1 MNYFKVVSEIV
12 CSEIRNLIEEGK
24 LVSDLNLGQVGVET
38 TKDPVHGDLAS
49 NAAMVLAKPAK
60 KSPKE
65 LGEIIVDRLLKRSEF
80 ELVSLA
86 GPGFINLKM
95 VPKFWTRLLPRV
107 LESGLKYGDCDLG
120 RGKTVNVEY
129 VSANPTGPMHIGH
142 ARGAVIGD
150 ALGNLLSKAGYDVS
164 REYYINDAGV
174 QIDVLARSVHL
185 RYRQA
190 LGEKIDKIPDGL
202 YPGEYLKQTAK
213 DLVERDGNKWCKL
226 KEEIWLPELRNF
238 AIESMMSLIR
248 DDLTALGVVHD
259 VFTSESTLVFNGSN
273 SEVVNELKSLD
284 LVYIGTLKPPK
295 GKILEDWEK
304 RPQLLFRSTKFGDDV
319 DRPLQKADGDW
330 TYFASDIA
338 YHLNKFERG
347 FNSMINVWGADHK
360 GYVKR
365 MKAAVKAITRDK
377 GTLNV
382 QLCNLVNLL
391 EDGRPAKMSKRAG
404 SFVTLR
410 EVVDEV
416 GKDAVRFIMLTRN
429 SDAPL
434 DFDLRKVLEQSKDN
448 PLFYVQYAHAR
459 VCSVIRNARV
469 SFPSLLL
476 DDSSL
481 AKADMNGLS
490 DPGELKMIKELARWP
505 EVVERAAMSKEPHKI
520 AFYLSDLAASFHAF
534 WNRGNSEESLR
545 FIVLDNP
552 QQTIE
557 RVALA
562 RAVGIVIGSGLA
574 VIGIEPL
581 EEMR

>member
-1 MNYFKVVSEIV
+1 MNYFKVVSEIIR
-12 CSEIRNLIEEGK
+12 SEVQNLIDEGT
-24 LVSDLNLGQVGVET
+24 LVSDLNLGQVGLET
-38 TKDPVHGDLAS
+38 TRDPAHGDLAS
-49 NAAMVLAKPAK
+49 NAAMVLAKSARTN
-60 KSPKE
+60 PKE
-65 LGEIIVDRLLKRSEF
+65 LGELIVDRLVKRPEF
-80 ELVSLA
+80 EFVSLA

-95 VPKFWTRLLPRV
+95 VPQFWTQLLPAV
-107 LESGLKYGDCDLG
+107 LGSGLKYGDCDLG
-120 RGKTVNVEY
+120 RAQTINVEY

-150 ALGNLLSKAGYDVS
+150 ALGNLLSKAGYEVT
-164 REYYINDAGV
+164 REYYVNDAGA

-185 RYRQA
+185 RYLQA

-213 DLVERDGNKWCKL
+213 DLVERDGSKWREL
-226 KEEIWLPELRNF
+226 TEEVWLPELRNF
-238 AIESMMSLIR
+238 AIGSMMSLIR
-248 DDLTALGVVHD
+248 DDLTALGVIHD
-259 VFTSESTLVFNGSN
+259 VFTAESGLVSNGSN
-273 SEVVNELKSLD
+273 SEVVSELKSLD

-295 GKILEDWEK
+295 GKILEEWEK

-319 DRPLQKADGDW
+319 DRPLQKADGEW

-347 FNSMINVWGADHK
+347 FNSMVNVWGADHK

-365 MKAAVKAITRDK
+365 MKAAVKAITKNK

-382 QLCNLVNLL
+382 QLCNLVSLL
-391 EDGRPAKMSKRAG
+391 EGGRPAKMSKRAG
-404 SFVTLR
+404 SFVSLR
-410 EVVDEV
+410 QVVDEV
-416 GKDAVRFIMLTRN
+416 GKDAVRFMMLTRN

-434 DFDLRKVLEQSKDN
+434 DFDLKKVLEQSKDN

-459 VCSVIRNARV
+459 ICSVIRNAAV
-469 SFPSLLL
+469 SFPDLLL

-481 AKADMNGLS
+481 SKADMRELN
-490 DPGELKMIKELARWP
+490 DPGELKMIRELASWP
-505 EVVERAAMSKEPHKI
+505 EVVERAAKLREPHKI
-520 AFYLSDLAASFHAF
+520 TFYLSDLAASFHAF
-534 WNRGNSEESLR
+534 WNRGNSDESLR
-545 FIVLDNP
+545 FIVLDDS
-552 QQTIE
+552 QKTIK

-574 VIGIEPL
+574 VIGVEPL